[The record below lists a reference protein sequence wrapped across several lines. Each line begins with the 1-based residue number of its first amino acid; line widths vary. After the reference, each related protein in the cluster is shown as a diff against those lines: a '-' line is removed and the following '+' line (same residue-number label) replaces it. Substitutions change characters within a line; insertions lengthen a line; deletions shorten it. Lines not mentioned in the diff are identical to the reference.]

1 MGSVS
6 SGRSMTPE
14 AAASDAPRDRVL
26 AAFESRAARL
36 GIKAVVMADL
46 AADLRMSTKTLYRLY
61 PTKRDLVAALV
72 REWIRVLTEEQEAR
86 INAADNPVD
95 RIKAA
100 AHASLDQVDRFCP
113 TFWSDLARDY
123 PDQHAEYRAAIGA
136 AFDRAAAWIE
146 TALRPGVSMAV
157 AGPLLVGSIRQAADP
172 ELCDRAGVTRRASVD
187 TAVEIWAR
195 GALANLSTVP
205 SEDRATS
212 RPSRIRARPSTRK
225 KDRS

>member
-1 MGSVS
+1 VTG
-6 SGRSMTPE
+6 E
-14 AAASDAPRDRVL
+14 AAALAAPRDRVL
-26 AAFESRAARL
+26 AAFEAKAARV
-36 GIKAVVMADL
+36 GIKAVVVAELATDL
-46 AADLRMSTKTLYRLY
+46 HMSTKTLYRLY
-61 PTKRDLVAALV
+61 PTKQDLVAALV

-86 INAADNPVD
+86 INAADSPVD

-100 AHASLDQVDRFCP
+100 AHASLEQVDRFCP

-123 PDQHAEYRAAIGA
+123 PEQHADYRHAVAA

-146 TALRPGVSMAV
+146 VALRPGVSMAV

-172 ELCDRAGVTRRASVD
+172 ELCDRAGVTRRESVD

-195 GALANLSTVP
+195 GAMANLSAVP
-205 SEDRATS
+205 AEDRATS
-212 RPSRIRARPSTRK
+212 RPSRYRARSSTTK